1 MFGKSKA
8 SFAPGSCACV
18 EPKFSKPLNIL
29 LLGASGSIGTQTLDV
44 IRKHPQHFNLV
55 GATVYQSWDVLAQV
69 AAEFSLSA
77 VGIAHVACVHKLE
90 DALKSRSCQPECIA
104 QGDEGI
110 VKLVAQ
116 CDCNIVVNAL
126 VGAAG
131 VRASIAAL
139 EHGKVLALANKESL
153 VVAGDLIMPLAK
165 KRCKGSDLAEVLR
178 PIDSEHGALWQC
190 LWGECAEDLSRLWI
204 TASGGP
210 FRNASYE
217 ELLNVSPDQ
226 ALAHPTWNMGPKITI
241 DSSTLMNKGLEVIE
255 AHHLFD
261 VPYDKISV
269 VVQAQSAIHSM
280 IEFIDGSVKA
290 HMGTTDMR
298 IPIQMSLSYPKR
310 LNSPCSSLDFTQLG
324 SLTFEPVNHTLFPCL
339 NLAYRAGR
347 AGGLLPCVMNAANEV
362 AVDAFLMKKL
372 RYLDI
377 FAIIASTMDEFET
390 SKLSSAGAS
399 SLEEILQA
407 DAWARKQACV
417 AIDKH

>member
-8 SFAPGSCACV
+8 SFAPGSFTCV
-18 EPKFSKPLNIL
+18 EPEIPKPLKIL
-29 LLGASGSIGTQTLDV
+29 LLGASGSIGKQSLDV
-44 IRKHPQHFNLV
+44 IRKNPQQFSLV
-55 GATVYQSWDVLAQV
+55 GATVYQSWDFLAQV
-69 AAEFSLSA
+69 AAEFSLPA
-77 VGIAHVACVHKLE
+77 VGIARMACVCQLE
-90 DALKSRSCQPECIA
+90 DALKSRSCQPEYIA

-110 VKLVAQ
+110 VKLVRQ
-116 CDCNIVVNAL
+116 CDCDIVVNAL

-139 EHGKVLALANKESL
+139 EYGKVLALANKESL
-153 VVAGDLIMPLAK
+153 VVAGDLIMPLVK

-190 LWGECAEDLSRLWI
+190 LWGEHAEDLSRLWI

-241 DSSTLMNKGLEVIE
+241 DSSTLMNKGLEVLE
-255 AHHLFD
+255 AHYLFD

-269 VVQAQSAIHSM
+269 VVQPQSAIHSM

-298 IPIQMSLSYPKR
+298 IPIQMSLSYPQR
-310 LNSPCSSLDFTQLG
+310 LSSPCSSLDFTQLG

-390 SKLSSAGAS
+390 SKLSLAGAS

-407 DAWARKQACV
+407 DAWARKQARA